1 MPTITETPISAW
13 AHCPR
18 VECPASGQR
27 PVPGIRRMVGE
38 TIGERGG
45 DGPFVGVEEKST
57 SYMLFANPE
66 DAVCPEPGCSARA
79 EISDQERPNYG
90 KAFGGSDALLRLRQI
105 GVDGASRD
113 SLLAAA
119 QDAKA
124 RPATAREQL
133 DEAYVRGQVDE
144 PEYMRKRAVLEGIV
158 PESAQPRSRAK
169 KTVED

>member
-1 MPTITETPISAW
+1 VPTVTAAPIRAF
-13 AHCPR
+13 AHCPD
-18 VECPASGQR
+18 VSCPGSAQE
-27 PVPGIRRMVGE
+27 PVDGIRELVEE

-45 DGPFVGVEEKST
+45 DGPFVGVIEKST
-57 SYMLFANPE
+57 VYIRFADSA
-66 DAVCPEPGCSARA
+66 DAACSECDKTR
-79 EISDQERPNYG
+79 EITDQERPNYG